1 MKNDVQE
8 RKAMYA
14 AVWRW
19 HFYAGLYVAPFL
31 LLLALTGLVM
41 LAEEPIERWQLGA
54 VLVNTPGGT
63 PTSHQARLDA
73 ARSAFPHATFVRYQ
87 PGRDSADA
95 TRVTVTIDDR
105 PHTVFVDA
113 STARVRGI
121 VDDGHRI
128 GVAANLVHGTLL
140 MGAWGD
146 RLIEI
151 AASLGILL
159 LVSGVYLWFPKG
171 TPFWQAFRMTRR
183 QSTTGVA
190 RPAQDHGRD
199 PRARAGVLPH
209 FWSRVDGCVGRTV
222 RAGVEHAAG
231 HDCGA
236 WRVAGSHARGAE
248 RGIRQGR
255 AVESGA
261 DARAVV
267 VAEHA
272 AHGRITLDAAIAAA
286 QREGIG
292 QRFWVGVPTGVDG
305 VWTIAQTGLNKDIT
319 DPTQELTVHVDQH
332 TGSVVG
338 RGGWNEYSPMARAM
352 AAGIPL
358 HMGSLG
364 WWNLLG
370 TSLVCLS
377 VIALSFSGLV
387 MWWLRRPARGWRL
400 AAPPRPDPARV
411 PLVTWAT
418 AAILS
423 VLFPLAGAT
432 LVAVAILDWTL
443 VRRIPALRQLLN

>member
-1 MKNDVQE
+1 MRNDVQE
-8 RKAMYA
+8 RKVLYA

-31 LLLALTGLVM
+31 MLLAVTGLVM
-41 LAEEPIERWQLGA
+41 LAAEPIERWQLGA
-54 VLVNTPGGT
+54 LLVNTPGGT

-128 GVAANLVHGTLL
+128 GVVANLVHGTLL

-171 TPFWQAFRMTRR
+171 TPFWQAFRMTGGSRR
-183 QSTTGVA
+183 LAWRDLHKTTGAILAPVLA
-190 RPAQDHGRD
+190 FYLISGLAWTDVWGGQFVQAWNTL
-199 PRARAGVLPH
+199 RA
-209 FWSRVDGCVGRTV
+209 TT
-222 RAGVEHAAG
+222 AAPGESPG
-231 HDCGA
+231 HTHETLN
-236 WRVAGSHARGAE
+236 AGSGK
-248 RGIRQGR
+248 
-255 AVESGA
+255 
-261 DARAVV
+261 VV
-267 VAEHA
+267 PWNLEQTPVPSSPPHTG
-272 AHGRITLDAAIAAA
+272 HGRITLDAAIAAA

-292 QRFWVGVPTGVDG
+292 QRFWVGVPSGVDG
-305 VWTIAQTGLNKDIT
+305 IWTIAQTGLNDDVN
-319 DPTQELTVHVDQH
+319 DPRQELTVHVDQH

-338 RGGWNEYSPMARAM
+338 RGGWNDYSPMARAV

-364 WWNLLG
+364 WWNLVG
-370 TSLVCLS
+370 TSVVCLS
-377 VIALSFSGLV
+377 VIALSLSGLV

-400 AAPPRPDPARV
+400 AAPPRPEPARV

-418 AAILS
+418 AVILS